1 MLQNRLRFD
10 VINTLLTGAVVSG
23 SLIVAIGSQNA
34 FLLKCGLKKQY
45 ALSVATIC
53 FLGDI
58 LLISTGVLGIGTLL
72 YKAPLWKDLLT
83 LGGVVFLFWYGYQSA
98 KSAWTGSS
106 HLELENSDIAQSW
119 LNVVLMAMAIT
130 FLNPHVYLD
139 TVVILGGVTAQ
150 MKPDEKIWFVI
161 GALVASGIWFYGLVY
176 LANKLIPL
184 FSKPRTWRILDS
196 AISCIMFGI
205 ALKLAAPLLSQYI

>member
-1 MLQNRLRFD
+1 M
-10 VINTLLTGAVVSG
+10 ISTLLTGAVVSR

-72 YKAPLWKDLLT
+72 YNAPLWKDTLT
-83 LGGVVFLFWYGYQSA
+83 LGGVIFLFWYGHQSA
-98 KSAWTGSS
+98 KSALHGSS
-106 HLELENSDIAQSW
+106 HLELESSDIAHSW
-119 LNVVLMAMAIT
+119 LKVVLMAMAIT

-150 MKPDEKIWFVI
+150 MAPDEKLLFVI
-161 GALVASGIWFYGLVY
+161 GALIASGVWFYGLVY

-184 FSKPRTWRILDS
+184 FRRPRTWRILDS
-196 AISCIMFGI
+196 VISCMMFGI
-205 ALKLAAPLLSQYI
+205 ALKLATPLLSQYVF

>member
-1 MLQNRLRFD
+1 M
-10 VINTLLTGAVVSG
+10 INTLLTGAVVSG

-58 LLISTGVLGIGTLL
+58 LLISTGVLGVGTLL

-98 KSAWTGSS
+98 KSAWNGSS

-119 LNVVLMAMAIT
+119 LKVVLMAMAIT

-150 MKPDEKIWFVI
+150 MEPDEKLLFVI
-161 GALVASGIWFYGLVY
+161 GGALIASGIWFYGLVY

-205 ALKLAAPLLSQYI
+205 ALKLATPLLSQYI

>member
-1 MLQNRLRFD
+1 M
-10 VINTLLTGAVVSG
+10 ISTLLTGAVVSG

-58 LLISTGVLGIGTLL
+58 LLISTGVLGIGTLI
-72 YKAPLWKDLLT
+72 YNAPLWKDTLT
-83 LGGVVFLFWYGYQSA
+83 LGGVIFLFWYGYQSA
-98 KSAWTGSS
+98 KSALHGSS
-106 HLELENSDIAQSW
+106 HLELESSDIAHSW
-119 LNVVLMAMAIT
+119 LKVVLMAMAIT

-150 MKPDEKIWFVI
+150 MAPDEKLLFVI
-161 GALVASGIWFYGLVY
+161 GALIASGVWFYGLVY

-184 FSKPRTWRILDS
+184 FRRPRTWRILDS
-196 AISCIMFGI
+196 VISCMMFGI
-205 ALKLAAPLLSQYI
+205 ALKLATPLLSQYVF

>member
-1 MLQNRLRFD
+1 M
-10 VINTLLTGAVVSG
+10 INTLLTGAVVSG

-98 KSAWTGSS
+98 KSAWKGSS

-119 LNVVLMAMAIT
+119 LKVVLMAMAIT

-150 MKPDEKIWFVI
+150 MEPDEKLLFVI
-161 GALVASGIWFYGLVY
+161 GALIASGSWFYGLVY

-196 AISCIMFGI
+196 AISCIMCGI

>member
-1 MLQNRLRFD
+1 M
-10 VINTLLTGAVVSG
+10 INTLLTGAVVSG

-45 ALSVATIC
+45 ELSVVTIC

-83 LGGVVFLFWYGYQSA
+83 LGGVVFLFWYGYRSA
-98 KSAWTGSS
+98 KSAWNGSS

-119 LNVVLMAMAIT
+119 LKVVLMAMAIT
-130 FLNPHVYLD
+130 FFKSTCLSGY
-139 TVVILGGVTAQ
+139 GGDPWWCDCSNGT
-150 MKPDEKIWFVI
+150 
-161 GALVASGIWFYGLVY
+161 
-176 LANKLIPL
+176 
-184 FSKPRTWRILDS
+184 
-196 AISCIMFGI
+196 
-205 ALKLAAPLLSQYI
+205 

>member
-1 MLQNRLRFD
+1 M
-10 VINTLLTGAVVSG
+10 INTLLTGAVVSG

-98 KSAWTGSS
+98 KSAWKGSS

-150 MKPDEKIWFVI
+150 MEPDEKLLFVI
-161 GALVASGIWFYGLVY
+161 GALIASGIWFYGLVY

-205 ALKLAAPLLSQYI
+205 ALKLATPLLSQYI

>member
-1 MLQNRLRFD
+1 M
-10 VINTLLTGAVVSG
+10 INTLLTGAVVSG
-23 SLIVAIGSQNA
+23 SLIVAIGSQNV

-58 LLISTGVLGIGTLL
+58 LLISTGVLGIGTFL
-72 YKAPLWKDLLT
+72 YKAPLWKDILT
-83 LGGVVFLFWYGYQSA
+83 LGGAIFLFWYGCQSA
-98 KSAWTGSS
+98 KSAWKGSS

-119 LNVVLMAMAIT
+119 VKVVLMAMAIT

-150 MKPDEKIWFVI
+150 MEPDEKLLFVI

-184 FSKPRTWRILDS
+184 FRKPRTWRTLDS
-196 AISCIMFGI
+196 VISCIMFSI
-205 ALKLAAPLLSQYI
+205 AFKLVTPLLSQYI